1 MEVLNLKKTEKYLNY
16 TLKKTNNM
24 KLDNNYEVK
33 IDNVGTILNFKQQ
46 RQREK
51 NGEMVDFVHRDQWY
65 FLSVQQALNK
75 YLDLKIEGSED
86 VKDCLKKIDEVR
98 NIIKKVVSL

>member
-1 MEVLNLKKTEKYLNY
+1 MRLDEKY
-16 TLKKTNNM
+16 TVDT
-24 KLDNNYEVK
+24 DGA
-33 IDNVGTILNFKQQ
+33 GTILMFQEQ

-51 NGEMVDFVHRDQWY
+51 NKEMVDFVHRDQWY
-65 FLSVQQALNK
+65 FLSVQHALNK

>member
-1 MEVLNLKKTEKYLNY
+1 
-16 TLKKTNNM
+16 M
-24 KLDNNYEVK
+24 KLDDNYEVK

-51 NGEMVDFVHRDQWY
+51 NGEMVDFIHHDQWY

-75 YLDLKIEGSED
+75 YLDLKLEASED
-86 VKDCLKKIDEVR
+86 VKDCINRIEEVR

>member
-1 MEVLNLKKTEKYLNY
+1 
-16 TLKKTNNM
+16 M
-24 KLDNNYEVK
+24 KLDDNYTV
-33 IDNVGTILNFKQQ
+33 DTDGAGTILNFQQQ

-51 NGEMVDFVHRDQWY
+51 NGEIIDFVHRDQWY

-86 VKDCLKKIDEVR
+86 VKDCLKKIDEER